1 MTAIVSKYFIGT
13 LKAEDFSSSEVKSAL
28 DLVCQN
34 YVYQKEKGSKTGY
47 EHFQICLNTK
57 NSTTIFALKKKLV
70 AVNPKWAVVFLD
82 VARSSY
88 AIENYC
94 SKSDTYIDGTRV
106 WSSPEYERKVLS
118 KYNKYNNNLSKN
130 NNSSEKVTFKIMTDF
145 FNTHVSEHGTDWFIS
160 PFCEYAWFFKSH
172 SSFYILSCQGYYDML
187 SLANSSVYKKVYF
200 IHGVTGSG
208 KSSLLRALF
217 PAYKDCFFFS
227 DSERFFADGYK
238 CERIGIWDDVP
249 IKNISTFLRIT
260 NPQPFNFEIK
270 GGTRANCLNTII
282 ILSNLSPEQYFDYF
296 YMDSKQVN
304 AVKRRITHTWYF
316 DTPLPE
322 GYLFE
327 NDKDL
332 SIYLSDSTRKNAFD
346 TIRKEL
352 KND

>member
-1 MTAIVSKYFIGT
+1 MAAKVSKYFIGT
-13 LKAEDFSSSEVKSAL
+13 LKAEGFSSVELSKAL
-28 DLVCQN
+28 DSVCNN
-34 YVYQKEKGSKTGY
+34 YVYQKEQGSKTGY
-47 EHFQICLNTK
+47 LHFQICLNTK

-70 AVNPKWAVVFLD
+70 ALNKQFAVIFLEPA
-82 VARSSY
+82 VSHY

-94 SKSDTYIDGTRV
+94 TKSDTYIDGTRV

-130 NNSSEKVTFKIMTDF
+130 NNSSEKVTFKMMTDF
-145 FNTHVSEHGTDWFIS
+145 FNTHVSEHGTSWFIS

-172 SSFYILSCQGYYDML
+172 SSFYMLSCQGYYDTL
-187 SLANSSVYKKVYF
+187 ALANSSTYKKVYF
-200 IHGVTGSG
+200 IYGSTGCG

-217 PAYKDCFFFS
+217 PAYKNCFFFA
-227 DSERFFADGYK
+227 DSERWFANGYN
-238 CERIGIWDDVP
+238 CEPIGIWDDVP
-249 IKNISTFLRIT
+249 LPNISTFLRMT
-260 NPQPFNFEIK
+260 NPQPFNFDIK

-282 ILSNLSPEQYFDYF
+282 ILSNLSPEQYFDTSRLDY
-296 YMDSKQVN
+296 KQAQ
-304 AVKRRITHTWYF
+304 AVRRRITHTWYF

-352 KND
+352 KK

>member
-1 MTAIVSKYFIGT
+1 MTAKVSKYFIAT
-13 LKAEDFSSSEVKSAL
+13 LKAEDFTSDEVKTAL
-28 DLVCQN
+28 DLICNN
-34 YVYQKEKGSKTGY
+34 YVYQKEKGKTGY
-47 EHFQICLNTK
+47 LHFQICLNTK

-70 AVNPKWAVVFLD
+70 AVNPSWAVVYLD

-94 SKSDTYIDGTRV
+94 SKSDTFIDGSRV

-130 NNSSEKVTFKIMTDF
+130 NNSSEKVTFKMMTDF
-145 FNTHVSEHGTDWFIS
+145 FNTHVSEHGTSWFIS

-172 SSFYILSCQGYYDML
+172 SSFYMLSCQGYYDML
-187 SLANSSVYKKVYF
+187 SIASRSVYKKVYF

-208 KSSLLRALF
+208 KSTLLRCLF
-217 PAYKDCFFFS
+217 GNYKDCFFFS

-238 CERIGIWDDVP
+238 CEGIGIWDDVP
-249 IKNISTFLRIT
+249 IKNISTFLRMT
-260 NPQPFNFEIK
+260 NPQPFNFDIK

-282 ILSNLSPEQYFDYF
+282 ILSNLSPEQYFDTSRLDY
-296 YMDSKQVN
+296 KQAQ
-304 AVKRRITHTWYF
+304 AVRRRITHTWYF

-332 SIYLSDSTRKNAFD
+332 SIYLSDDTRRRAYE

-352 KND
+352 KK

>member
-1 MTAIVSKYFIGT
+1 MAATVSKYFIGT
-13 LKAEDFSSSEVKSAL
+13 LKAEGFSSVELSKAL
-28 DLVCQN
+28 DSVCNN
-34 YVYQKEKGSKTGY
+34 YIYQKELGTKTGY
-47 EHFQICLNTK
+47 LHFQICMNTK

-70 AVNPKWAVVFLD
+70 ALNKKLEVIYLEPAKSHYAV
-82 VARSSY
+82 
-88 AIENYC
+88 EHYC

-130 NNSSEKVTFKIMTDF
+130 NNSSEKVTFKMMTDF
-145 FNTHVSEHGTDWFIS
+145 FNTHVSEHGTSWFIS

-172 SSFYILSCQGYYDML
+172 SSFYMLSCQGYYDTL
-187 SLANSSVYKKVYF
+187 ALANSSTYKKVYF
-200 IHGVTGSG
+200 IYGSTGCG

-217 PAYKDCFFFS
+217 PAYKNCFFFA
-227 DSERFFADGYK
+227 DSERWFANGYN
-238 CERIGIWDDVP
+238 CEPIGIWDDVP
-249 IKNISTFLRIT
+249 FPNISIFLRIT
-260 NPQPFNFEIK
+260 NPQPFNFDIK

-282 ILSNLSPEQYFDYF
+282 ILSNLSPEQYFDISRLDY
-296 YMDSKQVN
+296 KQAQ
-304 AVKRRITHTWYF
+304 AVRRRITHTWYF

-332 SIYLSDSTRKNAFD
+332 SIYLSDDVRRRAFE
-346 TIRKEL
+346 TIKKEL

>member
-1 MTAIVSKYFIGT
+1 MDATVSKYFIGT
-13 LKAEDFSSSEVKSAL
+13 LKAEGFSSVELSKAL
-28 DLVCQN
+28 DSVCNN
-34 YVYQKEKGSKTGY
+34 YIFQKEKGSKTGY
-47 EHFQICLNTK
+47 EHYQICMNTK

-70 AVNPKWAVVFLD
+70 ALNKKLEVIFLEPAKSHYAV
-82 VARSSY
+82 
-88 AIENYC
+88 EHYC

-130 NNSSEKVTFKIMTDF
+130 NNSSEKVTFKMMNDYFNKNVSEKGVDF
-145 FNTHVSEHGTDWFIS
+145 FIS
-160 PFCEYAWFFKSH
+160 SWCEYSWFFKAH
-172 SSFYILSCQGYYDML
+172 RSFYELSCKSYYDML
-187 SLANSSVYKKVYF
+187 AIANRSTYKKVYF

-208 KSSLLRALF
+208 KSSLIRCLF
-217 PAYKDCFFFS
+217 PTFKDVFFFA
-227 DSERFFADGYK
+227 DSERWFANGYK
-238 CERIGIWDDVP
+238 CEQIGVFDDTPLPSLP
-249 IKNISTFLRIT
+249 IFLTMT
-260 NPQPFNFEIK
+260 NPQPSFFDVKN
-270 GGTRANCLNTII
+270 GRTANCITTII
-282 ILSNLSPEQYFDYF
+282 ILSNLSHEQYFDYF
-296 YMDSKQVN
+296 YMDSKQVD

-352 KND
+352 KK

>member
-1 MTAIVSKYFIGT
+1 MAAKISKYFLGT
-13 LKAEDFSSSEVKSAL
+13 LKAEGFSSVELSKAL
-28 DLVCQN
+28 DSVCTN
-34 YVYQKEKGSKTGY
+34 YIYQKEKGFKTGY
-47 EHFQICLNTK
+47 EHYQICMNTK

-70 AVNPKWAVVFLD
+70 ALNKKLEVIYLEPAKSHYAV
-82 VARSSY
+82 
-88 AIENYC
+88 EHYC

-130 NNSSEKVTFKIMTDF
+130 NNSSEKVTFKMMTDF
-145 FNTHVSEHGTDWFIS
+145 FNTHVSEHGTSWFIS

-172 SSFYILSCQGYYDML
+172 SSFYMLSCQGYYDTL
-187 SLANSSVYKKVYF
+187 ALANSSTYKKVYF
-200 IHGVTGSG
+200 IYGSTGCG

-217 PAYKDCFFFS
+217 PAYKNCFFFA

-238 CERIGIWDDVP
+238 CEGIGIWDDVP
-249 IKNISTFLRIT
+249 FPNISIFLRIT
-260 NPQPFNFEIK
+260 NPQPFNFDIK

-282 ILSNLSPEQYFDYF
+282 ILSNLSPEQYFDISRLDY
-296 YMDSKQVN
+296 KQAQ
-304 AVKRRITHTWYF
+304 AVRRRITHTWYF

-332 SIYLSDSTRKNAFD
+332 SIYLSDDTRRRAYE

-352 KND
+352 KK